1 MDRKIELDWS
11 QRFDFVG
18 NLTTG
23 PTNGSSTSFQVKPSL
38 RSTYSSLFGIYMFL
52 EDTSFEPARRSAIE
66 GWRKSH
72 GLTTTGAL
80 KPIYIGI
87 VKSDQRGF
95 VERMREH
102 HKKWIY
108 QYHEKG
114 QLFVKFATTY
124 YWCKDEELPQLIED
138 AESVLVFEM
147 QPYEN
152 TSKIGS
158 YSISEH
164 ILVKNTGHHAPLPK
178 SLSSKKHF

>member
-1 MDRKIELDWS
+1 MDRKIELHWS
-11 QRFDFVG
+11 RKFDFVG
-18 NLTTG
+18 NLTSG
-23 PTNGSSTSFQVKPSL
+23 PTTASSTTFQVKAAL
-38 RSTYSSLFGIYMFL
+38 RNAYCSLFGIYMFL

-87 VKSDQRGF
+87 VKSDQRDF

-108 QYHEKG
+108 QYRDKG

-124 YWCKDEELPQLIED
+124 YWCREEELPQLIED

-152 TSKIGS
+152 TAKISS
-158 YSISEH
+158 YSLSED
-164 ILVKNTGHHAPLPK
+164 IKVSNSGHHAPLPK
-178 SLSSKKHF
+178 SITSKKHF